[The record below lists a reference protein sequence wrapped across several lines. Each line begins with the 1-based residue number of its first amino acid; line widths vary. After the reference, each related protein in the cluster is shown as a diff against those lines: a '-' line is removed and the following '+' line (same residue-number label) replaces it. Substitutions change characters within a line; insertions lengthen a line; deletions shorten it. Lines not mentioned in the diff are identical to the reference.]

1 MFFIGLGF
9 VYSKL
14 WKTNIFEYL
23 PWLMAGFSTW
33 IFISH
38 VVSESC
44 NTFIAAEAM
53 LKRKK
58 IPLSAISLQHT
69 FSEALF
75 FLHLLPILILV
86 IPLSTFTDLTNFL
99 WLIVSLL
106 FFVVNTFCLSV
117 TLGFLCARFRDIQQI
132 IGTVMQL
139 SFFMT
144 PIIWTPDLL
153 GAYEYLVYL
162 NPFTSFIE
170 LIRAPLLGLA
180 IDGKLFWLC
189 HS

>member
-1 MFFIGLGF
+1 MA
-9 VYSKL
+9 YSQPVV
-14 WKTNIFEYL
+14 FCCEY
-23 PWLMAGFSTW
+23 
-33 IFISH
+33 
-38 VVSESC
+38 
-44 NTFIAAEAM
+44 
-53 LKRKK
+53 
-58 IPLSAISLQHT
+58 
-69 FSEALF
+69 
-75 FLHLLPILILV
+75 
-86 IPLSTFTDLTNFL
+86 
-99 WLIVSLL
+99 
-106 FFVVNTFCLSV
+106 FCLSV

-180 IDGKLFWLC
+180 IDGRAFLVVSFITFINFLAYTILIGLFRSRVVFWL
-189 HS
+189 

>member
-1 MFFIGLGF
+1 M
-9 VYSKL
+9 
-14 WKTNIFEYL
+14 
-23 PWLMAGFSTW
+23 
-33 IFISH
+33 
-38 VVSESC
+38 
-44 NTFIAAEAM
+44 
-53 LKRKK
+53 
-58 IPLSAISLQHT
+58 
-69 FSEALF
+69 
-75 FLHLLPILILV
+75 

-180 IDGKLFWLC
+180 IDGRAFLVVSFITFINFLAYTILIGLFRSRVVFWL
-189 HS
+189 